1 MELITV
7 NFLSIGS
14 FCMLIFYMS
23 NGLCEIKFAS
33 ATAIQSGIGGGASS
47 MSITS
52 NGECADIF
60 YSFISIINSALFR
73 E

>member
-1 MELITV
+1 MDRVFKKMELITV

-14 FCMLIFYMS
+14 FFMLIFYMS

-47 MSITS
+47 MSITG
-52 NGECADIF
+52 NGEF
-60 YSFISIINSALFR
+60 KISISHIVR
-73 E
+73 